1 MKLHFLR
8 SDRGTSLV
16 EFAIVAPVLIFLLIG
31 TIEVS
36 RYAYYS
42 ILAAN
47 AARAG
52 VQYGAQSTTT
62 ALDSTGITNAARS
75 DGQNLA
81 AWAITPSH
89 LCSVSGAAPSQCTI
103 STSSPPTNT
112 IYYVQVQVTGTFRSL
127 MNYPGIPNNVPV
139 TGSAIMRVVSQ

>member
-8 SDRGTSLV
+8 SDRGASLV

-42 ILAAN
+42 ILAAS

-52 VQYGAQSTTT
+52 VQYGAQNTTT
-62 ALDSTGITNAARS
+62 ALDSTGITNAARA

-81 AWAITPSH
+81 AWTITPNH
-89 LCSVSGAAPSQCTI
+89 LCSVSGAAPAQCAV
-103 STSSPPTNT
+103 SSGSPPTNT
-112 IYYVQVQVTGTFRSL
+112 IYYVKVQVTGTFKSL

-139 TGSAIMRVVSQ
+139 SGSAIMRVVSQ